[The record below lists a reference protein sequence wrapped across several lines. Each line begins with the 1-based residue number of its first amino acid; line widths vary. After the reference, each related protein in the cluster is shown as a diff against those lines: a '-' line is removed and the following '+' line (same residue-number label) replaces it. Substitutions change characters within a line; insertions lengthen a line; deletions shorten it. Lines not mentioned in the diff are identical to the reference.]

1 MTNEQVLLRLHNI
14 RADLERSLSEVS
26 GMIEDMREGD
36 KQNESQSKRSL
47 VDSFSEDK
55 ESFIA
60 P

>member
-14 RADLERSLSEVS
+14 RADLERSLGEVS
-26 GMIEDMREGD
+26 GMIDDMREGD
-36 KQNESQSKRSL
+36 KQNEGQSKRSL